1 MSTTLIRRSCAAL
14 VLAAI
19 GVVGTAGGAG
29 AAVTDATASA
39 HTTPAV
45 AAAPL
50 ADGQPAAPAAS
61 SQGEFTALASVEFDS
76 VLTTALYSAALV
88 SRTAFQQT
96 CGLQPPLWRSAC
108 SAVANW
114 VFPDLLRLGW
124 PNGRCLEV
132 YTRWGYPPV
141 GVRYKTC

>member
-1 MSTTLIRRSCAAL
+1 MSTTAIRRVCTVL
-14 VLAAI
+14 VLTAI
-19 GVVGTAGGAG
+19 GIVGTAGGAS
-29 AAVTDATASA
+29 AAAADTSA
-39 HTTPAV
+39 VDTTPAV

-50 ADGQPAAPAAS
+50 SSAQPAGPGS
-61 SQGEFTALASVEFDS
+61 EGQMRVLAEVQFDS

-88 SRTAFQQT
+88 SRTAFLQT
-96 CGLQPPLWRSAC
+96 CGVLPPLWRSAC

-132 YTRWGYPPV
+132 FTKWGIPPV
-141 GVRYKTC
+141 GVRYINC